1 MNNNLSIL
9 AIEDSSADFLLIE
22 RHLRLAGLRAQCTRI
37 DTLDELYQSLDAG
50 GWDIILSDYNVP
62 QLNFEDDL
70 ALIRQRLPDTPV
82 ILVSGSIGEEKAV
95 ELLQL
100 GVWDFLLKD
109 NLTRLVPSIERC
121 LREVAD
127 RFARKSAEKELSEQ
141 QQLLTVVVEGSTDAI
156 FVKDLQGRYLLVN
169 HAASQFVGK
178 PVDQMIGHDDSFI
191 FPAAIATEIIEIDKA
206 IMRSGKTQTHEEYIT
221 TLSGEQL
228 IFHVTKGPMLD
239 YNGQVSGLFGIS
251 HNITERKK
259 RELAL
264 IESESRFSTVF
275 NRNPMAIGI
284 SNYASEKF
292 IDVNEAY
299 LQLFGYERN
308 DVIGHTAIELNLW
321 VYPEEKAR
329 MYISLSEHG
338 QIQNQEFMFRT
349 KTGEIGDG
357 LLSAEL
363 INIGGEQ
370 CVLRMLTDITEKKKA
385 QRVIDYLA
393 HHDALTGLPNRLLV
407 RDRVEQAI
415 AAAKRDKH
423 KIALLFMD
431 LDNFKSINDS
441 LGHASGD
448 VLLEVI
454 SHRLR
459 EAIRGTDTVSRFGG
473 DEFLVV
479 LSHIT
484 ASDAVVAVC
493 TKILEDITKPAR
505 IDGHELSTSC
515 SIGVTVYPDDGDDFD
530 TLLRKADSAMYYAKD
545 AKGNTYRF
553 FDSKMNADAIERV
566 GLRNGL
572 RIALER
578 NEFVLHYQ
586 PQIDLSSGAVIGA
599 EALIRWQHPELGLLA
614 PGKFITL
621 AEDSGLIVPI
631 GEWALREACRQAMAW
646 RQQGLP
652 DLVMAV
658 NLSAI
663 QFRRGNLDETVIS
676 ALKDSGLDPQFLE
689 LELTESILIGDTEN
703 VLQTV
708 QRLKT
713 LGVKLSL
720 DDFGTGYSSLSYL
733 KRFAVDKVKIDQ
745 SFIRDMDK
753 NPSDAAIV
761 RAIIQMSKSLGL
773 RTIAEGIEEEHLIKY
788 LQIYHCDEA
797 QGYYY
802 SRPIPSERFV
812 QWVLASLKH

>member
-1 MNNNLSIL
+1 MKNNLSIL
-9 AIEDSSADFLLIE
+9 AIEDSSADFRLIE
-22 RHLRLAGLRAQCTRI
+22 RHLRVAGLNAQCTRI
-37 DTLDELYQSLDAG
+37 ETIEELNQALDTGD
-50 GWDIILSDYNVP
+50 WDIILSDYSVP
-62 QLNFEDDL
+62 QLNFENDL
-70 ALIRQRLPDTPV
+70 MLIHQCLPDTPV

-95 ELLQL
+95 ELLKL

-121 LREVAD
+121 LREVSD
-127 RFARKSAEKELSEQ
+127 RFARKTAEKELSEQ

-169 HAASQFVGK
+169 QAAAQFVGK
-178 PVDQMIGHDDSFI
+178 PVDHIIGHDDGFI
-191 FPAAIATEIIEIDKA
+191 FPPSIAAEIMTIDRS
-206 IMRSGKTQTHEEYIT
+206 IINSGKTQTHEEIIT
-221 TLSGEQL
+221 LLSGDQL
-228 IFHVTKGPMLD
+228 IFQVTKGPMLD
-239 YNGQVSGLFGIS
+239 HNGQVSGLFGIS

-264 IESESRFSTVF
+264 IDSETRFSTVF
-275 NRNPMAIGI
+275 HKNPLAIGI
-284 SNYASEKF
+284 SNYASGQF
-292 IDVNEAY
+292 IDVNEAF
-299 LQLFGYERN
+299 LQLFGYER
-308 DVIGHTAIELNLW
+308 DEIIGHTALELNFWLH
-321 VYPEEKAR
+321 PEEKIR
-329 MYISLSEHG
+329 LFSSLRECG
-338 QIQNQEFMFRT
+338 QIKNQELRFIRH
-349 KTGEIGDG
+349 KSGETGDL

-370 CVLRMLTDITEKKKA
+370 CVLRMLSDITEEKKA
-385 QRVIDYLA
+385 ERVIDYLA
-393 HHDALTGLPNRLLV
+393 HHDALTGLPNRLLA
-407 RDRVEQAI
+407 RDRAQQMI
-415 AAAKRDKH
+415 AAAQRDGH
-423 KIALLFMD
+423 KVALLFMD

-459 EAIRGTDTVSRFGG
+459 ESIRGTDTVSRFGG

-493 TKILEDITKPAR
+493 SKVLEDITKPVR

-515 SIGVTVYPDDGDDFD
+515 SIGVTVYPDDGNDFD

-553 FDSKMNADAIERV
+553 FDSKMNADVMEQIE
-566 GLRNGL
+566 LRNGL
-572 RIALER
+572 RVALER
-578 NEFVLHYQ
+578 HEFVLHYQ

-599 EALIRWQHPELGLLA
+599 EALIRWQHPEFGLLP

-646 RQQGLP
+646 REQGLP

-663 QFRRGNLDETVIS
+663 QFRRGNLEETVIS

-713 LGVKLSL
+713 LGIKLSL

-773 RTIAEGIEEEHLIKY
+773 RTIAEGIEEEHLVKY

-802 SRPIPSERFV
+802 SRPIPSEDFV
-812 QWVLASLKH
+812 QWVLG

>member
-1 MNNNLSIL
+1 M
-9 AIEDSSADFLLIE
+9 D
-22 RHLRLAGLRAQCTRI
+22 
-37 DTLDELYQSLDAG
+37 
-50 GWDIILSDYNVP
+50 
-62 QLNFEDDL
+62 
-70 ALIRQRLPDTPV
+70 
-82 ILVSGSIGEEKAV
+82 
-95 ELLQL
+95 
-100 GVWDFLLKD
+100 
-109 NLTRLVPSIERC
+109 
-121 LREVAD
+121 
-127 RFARKSAEKELSEQ
+127 
-141 QQLLTVVVEGSTDAI
+141 
-156 FVKDLQGRYLLVN
+156 
-169 HAASQFVGK
+169 
-178 PVDQMIGHDDSFI
+178 
-191 FPAAIATEIIEIDKA
+191 IDKA
-206 IMRSGKTQTHEEYIT
+206 IMSSGKIQTHEKYIT

-228 IFHVTKGPMLD
+228 IFDVTKGPMLD
-239 YNGQVSGLFGIS
+239 YNGQVSGIFGIF

-275 NRNPMAIGI
+275 NRNPIAIGI

-299 LQLFGYERN
+299 LQLSGYERN
-308 DVIGHTAIELNLW
+308 EVIGHTAIELNLW

-329 MYISLSEHG
+329 MYMSQSLSEHG
-338 QIQNQEFMFRT
+338 QIQNQEFLFRT
-349 KTGEIGDG
+349 KNGEIGDV

-370 CVLRMLTDITEKKKA
+370 CVLHILTDITEKNKA
-385 QRVIDYLA
+385 QREIDYLS
-393 HHDALTGLPNRLLV
+393 HYDALTGLPNRLLV
-407 RDRVEQAI
+407 RDRVKQAI

-423 KIALLFMD
+423 KIALLFID

-459 EAIRGTDTVSRFGG
+459 ESIRGTDTISRFGG

-493 TKILEDITKPAR
+493 SKILEDITKPAR
-505 IDGHELSTSC
+505 IDGYELSTSC

-530 TLLRKADSAMYYAKD
+530 SLLRKADSAMYYAKD

-553 FDSKMNADAIERV
+553 FDSKMNADAIEQV
-566 GLRNGL
+566 ELRHGL

-599 EALIRWQHPELGLLA
+599 EALIRWQHPELGLLP

-646 RQQGLP
+646 RKQGLP

-663 QFRRGNLDETVIS
+663 QFRRGNLDETVFA
-676 ALKDSGLDPQFLE
+676 ALRDSGLDPQFLE

-708 QRLKT
+708 KRLKT

-802 SRPIPSERFV
+802 SRPMSGAHFAEF
-812 QWVLASLKH
+812 STKE